1 MLQVNKTFFLI
12 AVAHIIVVSFIIQY
26 ELTKLEISTVLIFMN
41 TGPILTVF
49 GGGLFFKDQKLTW
62 EIIAKVLVAFIGVL
76 LIVLGD
82 TQETEDVLT
91 IP

>member
-1 MLQVNKTFFLI
+1 
-12 AVAHIIVVSFIIQY
+12 
-26 ELTKLEISTVLIFMN
+26 MN

-91 IP
+91 IPQYVSQEFGNVQTGSEGAK